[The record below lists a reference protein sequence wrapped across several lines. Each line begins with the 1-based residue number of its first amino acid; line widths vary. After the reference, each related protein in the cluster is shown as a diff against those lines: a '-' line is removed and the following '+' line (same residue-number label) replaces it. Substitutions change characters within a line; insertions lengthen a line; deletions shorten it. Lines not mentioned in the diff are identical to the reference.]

1 MILELPGTRLQMA
14 LSSATVNRAIAPL
27 RRAALAVGLTLAV
40 AACGPVTATRG
51 NLVDNDRLQQ
61 IQVGQTNANDVF
73 ALLGTPTSVSTFD
86 SQVWYYIGER
96 TEQLAFLEPSI
107 TERRVLMIRFDEAG
121 MVTELAELGADD
133 AIDVTPV
140 GRETPT
146 LGRQITIL
154 EQLLGNVGRFTEGGP

>member
-1 MILELPGTRLQMA
+1 MTIKSPDTRLQMA
-14 LSSATVNRAIAPL
+14 LSSASVNRATARV
-27 RRAALAVGLTLAV
+27 RRLAVAAGLTLCV

-51 NLVDNDRLQQ
+51 NLVDNDRLAQ
-61 IQVGQTNANDVF
+61 IQVGQTSANDVF

-86 SQVWYYIGER
+86 SQVWYYVGER
-96 TEQLAFLEPSI
+96 TEQLAFLNPDI

-121 MVTELAELGADD
+121 TVADLAELDADD
-133 AIDVTPV
+133 AIDVDPV

-154 EQLLGNVGRFTEGGP
+154 EQLLGNVGRFADGEP

>member
-1 MILELPGTRLQMA
+1 MA
-14 LSSATVNRAIAPL
+14 LSSATVNRATAPL
-27 RRAALAVGLTLAV
+27 RRTALAIGISLAV

-51 NLVDNDRLQQ
+51 NLVDNDRLDQ
-61 IQVGQTNANDVF
+61 IQVGQSNANDIF

-86 SQVWYYIGER
+86 SRTWYYIGER
-96 TEQLAFLEPSI
+96 TEQVAFFDPNI
-107 TERRVLMIRFDEAG
+107 TERRVLMIRFDEVG
-121 MVTELAELGADD
+121 TVTELAELGPED
-133 AIDVTPV
+133 AIEVDPV

>member
-1 MILELPGTRLQMA
+1 MIFEPPGNRLQMA
-14 LSSATVNRAIAPL
+14 LSSATVNRATAPL
-27 RRAALAVGLTLAV
+27 RRAALAIGLTLAV

-86 SQVWYYIGER
+86 SRVWYYIGER
-96 TEQLAFLEPSI
+96 TEQLAFLEPDI

-121 MVTELAELGADD
+121 MVSELAELDADD
-133 AIDVTPV
+133 AIDVNPV